1 MKKIE
6 LNFWTKLAALF
17 LVVLIFAGSAFAQA
31 SQKINWERM
40 QRDLDIMEGV
50 LSKLLRQSSYEW
62 GPIAGHVSGIY
73 FENYGVV
80 FHVEQDGLRI
90 FTLSAE
96 QLEHSLT
103 RLKEITPRPPAAPDE
118 EETVVVA
125 PKSTAGV
132 IVEADAGKRL
142 EHIQSRTTEF
152 LANYADAI
160 GQLNVASRIT
170 VVFDF
175 GESQFQVWP
184 GASPRRE
191 KDKPIAVLEMS
202 ALKGDII
209 EHRRGKLSF
218 DEFQKRLTI
227 NHRSDD
233 ESMNAN
239 LDIMASILETALG
252 RRHREGYYLVGKNRG
267 VYLKGLGALFF
278 LSAETNLDAVFAPR
292 VQWGEGKEVVQV
304 RVPQAEKKSSKDSD
318 ELLKNFES
326 SLIELIGDYGHTL
339 RNLAPSEQVA
349 AAVNFNSFWSLGDE
363 SVRRLILMVKKP
375 DLDAYNRGNLKLA
388 EFKQKVQ
395 VQRY

>member
-6 LNFWTKLAALF
+6 LNFWTKLAAIF
-17 LVVLIFAGSAFAQA
+17 LVVLIFAGPAFPQA

-50 LSKLLRQSSYEW
+50 LSKLLQGAPHGWR
-62 GPIAGHVSGIY
+62 PIAGHVSGIY

-96 QLEHSLT
+96 ELEHSLMK
-103 RLKEITPRPPAAPDE
+103 LKEVTPRPPAAPGE

-125 PKSTAGV
+125 PRAGV
-132 IVEADAGKRL
+132 VVEADAGKRL
-142 EHIQSRTTEF
+142 ERIQSRAAEF
-152 LANYADAI
+152 LANYGDAI
-160 GQLNVASRIT
+160 GQLNASDRIT

-184 GASPRRE
+184 GASTLAQ
-191 KDKPIAVLEMS
+191 DKLIAILEVS

-209 EHRRGKLSF
+209 EHRRGKMSF
-218 DEFQKRLTI
+218 EDFQKRLAI
-227 NHRSDD
+227 NQRSDD
-233 ESMNAN
+233 QSMNAN
-239 LDIMASILETALG
+239 LDIMASILETALS

-278 LSAETNLDAVFAPR
+278 LSAETNLGAVYAPQI
-292 VQWGEGKEVVQV
+292 QWGEGKEVVQV
-304 RVPQAEKKSSKDSD
+304 RVPRAEKKSSKESG
-318 ELLKNFES
+318 ELLQNFES

-339 RNLAPSEQVA
+339 RNLAPSEQVV
-349 AAVNFNSFWSLGDE
+349 AAVKFNSFWSLGDE
-363 SVRRLILMVKKP
+363 SVRRLILMVKKQ

-395 VQRY
+395 LQRY